1 MSKKNQ
7 NLLALQRDFTS
18 HLLDKKDL
26 IIINLLPYSTQE
38 ALARL
43 NIYRNNVTGNFESVL
58 SSIFEVVKKIV
69 GEKYFKKLVTEYIK
83 TYPST
88 SGNLDYY
95 GDSFPKLVKKKL
107 KEHKLLY
114 LEDVAKLELLYHQSY
129 FAKDVKKNFDV
140 EKFKKIS
147 PEKYMN
153 LSFEI
158 HPSCFLL
165 SSKFPVFSIWKSNNE
180 NSKKKIKILD
190 NVEYIMID
198 RVYNSSVIT
207 KLSEE
212 EFLFLSLIKVKNK
225 LYETYQKV
233 CRKTK
238 KEIDIGSFLNR
249 FISNGVFINFKI
261 TK

>member
-1 MSKKNQ
+1 MNKKNQ
-7 NLLALQRDFTS
+7 NLITLQRDFTS
-18 HLLDKKDL
+18 HLLNKKDL
-26 IIINLLPYSTQE
+26 AIINSLPYSIQE
-38 ALARL
+38 SLARL

-69 GEKYFKKLVTEYIK
+69 GEKYFEKLVSEYIK

-88 SGNLDYY
+88 SGNLDCY
-95 GDSFPKLVKKKL
+95 GDNFPKLIKKKL

-114 LEDVAKLELLYHQSY
+114 LEDVSKLELLYHQSY

-153 LSFEI
+153 LSFEL
-158 HPSCFLL
+158 HPSCFLF
-165 SSKFPVFSIWKSNNE
+165 SSKFPIFSIWKSNIE
-180 NSKKKIKILD
+180 NSKKKIRISD
-190 NVEYIMID
+190 NYEYVMIE
-198 RVYNSSVIT
+198 RIVNSSVV
-207 KLSEE
+207 KLLEE
-212 EFLFLSLIKVKNK
+212 EFLFLSFIQMEKK

-249 FISNGVFINFKI
+249 FISNGVFVNFKI

>member
-1 MSKKNQ
+1 MSKKNE

-26 IIINLLPYSTQE
+26 TIINSLPYSTQE

-69 GEKYFKKLVTEYIK
+69 GEKYFEKLVTEYIK

-158 HPSCFLL
+158 L
-165 SSKFPVFSIWKSNNE
+165 
-180 NSKKKIKILD
+180 
-190 NVEYIMID
+190 
-198 RVYNSSVIT
+198 
-207 KLSEE
+207 
-212 EFLFLSLIKVKNK
+212 
-225 LYETYQKV
+225 
-233 CRKTK
+233 
-238 KEIDIGSFLNR
+238 
-249 FISNGVFINFKI
+249 
-261 TK
+261 